1 MLIISDLVS
10 FEVLVMFIQL
20 PVSMS
25 QDNHV
30 YSDWLGHVPVQY
42 GDVNWKGSTSYCIQ
56 KQV

>member
-1 MLIISDLVS
+1 MVMLIISDLVS

-30 YSDWLGHVPVQY
+30 YSDWLGHVPVQFR
-42 GDVNWKGSTSYCIQ
+42 DVN
-56 KQV
+56 

>member
-25 QDNHV
+25 QDNYV
-30 YSDWLGHVPVQY
+30 YSDWLGHVPVQFR
-42 GDVNWKGSTSYCIQ
+42 DVN
-56 KQV
+56 